1 MSAIDAAMHD
11 FMSDPHIFSDFIN
24 TFIFDGQPI
33 IAPESLSNEDSNLAQ
48 FIYND
53 KKQPISIE
61 RHRDIIKSATI
72 HGTYI
77 FLAIENQTNISAVMP
92 VRSALYDALNYHKQ
106 IETIAKINKI
116 SGKLSS
122 TNYLSGFTDDDL
134 LVPIV
139 TIVFYYGE
147 TPWNTPRNLYELLNT
162 NRLPSKLYNLIPNY
176 HINIVDIHNIGD
188 TMPIPGDLGII
199 VHLLKYRSHKKLLK
213 SYIKDNPDFFTRVPQ
228 RLLNLITILLNI
240 PWLIKEKEKYISKEG
255 CVDMCT
261 AIKEWYEEALSEG
274 KTDGLNLAGEIIKR
288 KKDGETPE
296 AIALA
301 LKLDRQQVYLI
312 THLLE

>member
-53 KKQPISIE
+53 KKQPIS
-61 RHRDIIKSATI
+61 
-72 HGTYI
+72 
-77 FLAIENQTNISAVMP
+77 
-92 VRSALYDALNYHKQ
+92 
-106 IETIAKINKI
+106 
-116 SGKLSS
+116 
-122 TNYLSGFTDDDL
+122 
-134 LVPIV
+134 
-139 TIVFYYGE
+139 
-147 TPWNTPRNLYELLNT
+147 
-162 NRLPSKLYNLIPNY
+162 
-176 HINIVDIHNIGD
+176 
-188 TMPIPGDLGII
+188 
-199 VHLLKYRSHKKLLK
+199 
-213 SYIKDNPDFFTRVPQ
+213 
-228 RLLNLITILLNI
+228 ILLNI